1 MSWTTKY
8 WLMKFNS
15 TWTSPVKLAAG
26 ANRLRKPQNTHL
38 YSSAFHRRPPK
49 FPEVQAKQPSFTG
62 VFKSLIR
69 TWLFLLWSSSYYK
82 KNTTNKVV
90 LHCLRGTPYRY
101 VKLTDLSFAF
111 FIQKLLTAAYIY
123 DIGKEKGQE

>member
-1 MSWTTKY
+1 MNHIY

-26 ANRLRKPQNTHL
+26 TNRLRKPQNTHL

-69 TWLFLLWSSSYYK
+69 TWLFPLWSSSYHK
-82 KNTTNKVV
+82 KHHEQSSISLSAGHALPICEARRSFICISYSKAFDSS
-90 LHCLRGTPYRY
+90 LYLRYR
-101 VKLTDLSFAF
+101 
-111 FIQKLLTAAYIY
+111 
-123 DIGKEKGQE
+123 KEKGQE